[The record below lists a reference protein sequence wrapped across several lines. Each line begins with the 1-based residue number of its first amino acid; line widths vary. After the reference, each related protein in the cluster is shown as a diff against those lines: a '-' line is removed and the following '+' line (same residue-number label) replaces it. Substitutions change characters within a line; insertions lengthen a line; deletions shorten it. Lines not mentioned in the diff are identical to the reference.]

1 MLKFS
6 PSRYNVQ
13 QQCLG
18 KYYYTYVLNRRDNT
32 LWPGTVAGTATHTYL
47 EENLGKLR
55 GERNYKGLPR
65 WEEYWKRTLREELSN
80 GATYK
85 TPRGF
90 SEELFVSTYEKF
102 LSEVLRF
109 LQLYLPNGTYTHEEE
124 VSEVLEVGGVQ
135 LQLVGVVDLQVQV
148 QSDLH
153 VVDFK
158 TTKNNEGWY
167 FVDWNTDAQS
177 LTYYYLLR
185 NKNPRSFSYT
195 VFNFEQKTVLTQSV
209 FHEVHDVE
217 YKLKELLQQ
226 YVANHNSS
234 SSVQHWNP
242 SDSNCKWCY
251 HKSYC
256 NALK

>member
-47 EENLGKLR
+47 EENLCKVNSESDL
-55 GERNYKGLPR
+55 KTLPPWKQY
-65 WEEYWKRTLREELSN
+65 WERTLLEEVRS
-80 GATYK
+80 GGSYR

-90 SEELFVSTYEKF
+90 SEDNFVATYEKF

-109 LQLYLPNGTYTHEEE
+109 LYLYLPRGVHTKEEE
-124 VSEVLEVGGVQ
+124 LQETVNVGGTEVA
-135 LQLVGVVDLQVQV
+135 LVGVVDLQVSSGNDV
-148 QSDLH
+148 H

-158 TTKNNEGWY
+158 TTKNNESWY
-167 FVDWNTDAQS
+167 FVDWSSDAQS

-195 VFNFEQKTVLTQSV
+195 VFNFEQKTVLTQTV
-209 FHEVHDVE
+209 YHEVQHVTE
-217 YKLKELLQQ
+217 KLFALLQD
-226 YVANHNSS
+226 YISNHNNSADVAAWS
-234 SSVQHWNP
+234 P
-242 SDSNCKWCY
+242 SDNNCKWCY

-256 NALK
+256 NAIK